1 MVTPEQI
8 KADLELGARTLEFA
22 HKLLSG
28 TATRQDVV
36 DALEELQ
43 TEIPLAR
50 DWVRSDTCVA
60 VIDKMRDLEQRRILL
75 DFLER
80 WLS

>member
-43 TEIPLAR
+43 T
-50 DWVRSDTCVA
+50 WVRSDTCVA